1 MPSKK
6 TMKQKAQSAT
16 ASAPLKSTPPTPEA
30 VGVVKSIEQLRSE
43 TAAAET
49 FAKWAQSADDDDAPA
64 LLFYPKPTGK
74 GVLSWKQKAAHD
86 AQALVAALKA
96 AEAAEAAEA
105 AKPKQVLLPED
116 PEVMPEEEPSYVVPE
131 ESAEV
136 VAARLARYAAE
147 SRSPS
152 GMLLTHPSACSC
164 DSCAPPKKRA
174 VWSDAECQA
183 VVDLWGWRLGAELIL
198 EQNEGWSLDDL
209 YGAEMQQAWDQYMLA
224 LRETEVQREAEA
236 KASEAA
242 RWRAC
247 VVQQAMVEAR
257 RNLKR
262 GEVVQK
268 NGRVCT
274 RIYSCVGNK
283 TTDWEDGGKKA
294 RPSTLHVSS
303 ECFAHAEF
311 MAGRIRDD
319 CPFLHCGDKGWHTE
333 WDRNFLWDPAHPEV
347 MPVAKHI
354 RMRSGDYT
362 TLCISEKSAGYLP
375 VHLGGKPDGMD
386 ARQWR
391 SSAPQPQR
399 AEPQRQPQGRF
410 AALAQPMMGGGSTP
424 QPQSR
429 VPHYVAS
436 RSQISKAGDALWA
449 REMREL
455 DEQFAGEG
463 YEGEGPIPWDR

>member
-74 GVLSWKQKAAHD
+74 GVWSWKQKAAQD
-86 AQALVAALKA
+86 AQALAAALKA
-96 AEAAEAAEA
+96 AEAAEAA
-105 AKPKQVLLPED
+105 KPKLVAPED
-116 PEVMPEEEPSYVVPE
+116 PQVQPEEADDTYVSPESPE
-131 ESAEV
+131 E
-136 VAARLARYAAE
+136 VAARQARYAAE
-147 SRSPS
+147 GRSAS
-152 GMLLTHPSACSC
+152 GVLLAHPSPCSC

-183 VVDLWGWRLGAELIL
+183 AVDLWGWRLGAELIL

-262 GEVVQK
+262 GQAVEK
-268 NGRVCT
+268 NGRICT
-274 RIYSCVGNK
+274 RCYSCVGNK
-283 TTDWEDGGKKA
+283 TTDWEDGGHRA
-294 RPSTLHVSS
+294 RPSTLHVSDV
-303 ECFAHAEF
+303 CFTHQAFLE
-311 MAGRIRDD
+311 GKIKDD
-319 CPFLHCGDKGWHTE
+319 CPFLHSGDQGWQKA
-333 WDRNFLWDPAHPEV
+333 WDTNFLWDPKHPEQT
-347 MPVAKHI
+347 PVPKHV
-354 RMRSGDYT
+354 RSREGGEV
-362 TLCISEKSAGYLP
+362 CISEKSAGYLP
-375 VHLGGKPDGMD
+375 VHLGGKEGGMD

-391 SSAPQPQR
+391 AVE
-399 AEPQRQPQGRF
+399 A
-410 AALAQPMMGGGSTP
+410 PMMGGGSVAP
-424 QPQSR
+424 PRAAEGRFGALAGQD
-429 VPHYVAS
+429 VPMTGGG
-436 RSQISKAGDALWA
+436 R
-449 REMREL
+449 
-455 DEQFAGEG
+455 
-463 YEGEGPIPWDR
+463 GPRPGQAWGKK

>member
-1 MPSKK
+1 
-6 TMKQKAQSAT
+6 MKQKAQSAT

-96 AEAAEAAEA
+96 AEAAEAA
-105 AKPKQVLLPED
+105 KPKVVAPED
-116 PEVMPEEEPSYVVPE
+116 PQVQPEEADETYVSPESPE
-131 ESAEV
+131 E
-136 VAARLARYAAE
+136 VAARQARYAAE
-147 SRSPS
+147 GRSPS
-152 GMLLTHPSACSC
+152 GVLLAHPSPCSC

-183 VVDLWGWRLGAELIL
+183 AVDLWGWRLGAELIL

-262 GEVVQK
+262 GEAVQK
-268 NGRVCT
+268 NGRICT
-274 RIYSCVGNK
+274 RCYSCVGNK

-311 MAGRIRDD
+311 LAGRIRDD
-319 CPFLHCGDKGWHTE
+319 CPFLHSGDKGWHTE
-333 WDRNFLWDPAHPEV
+333 WDRNFLWDPTHPEAA
-347 MPVAKHI
+347 PVAKHI
-354 RMRSGDYT
+354 RMREGDYT

-375 VHLGGKPDGMD
+375 IHLGGKAEGVD

-391 SSAPQPQR
+391 GSAPQRQR
-399 AEPQRQPQGRF
+399 AEPQPQRQPQGRF

-424 QPQSR
+424 QRQPQ
-429 VPHYVAS
+429 P
-436 RSQISKAGDALWA
+436 RSSGDALWV
-449 REMREL
+449 REMREM